1 MSAQLI
7 VSTIAKPYASINHQ
21 ISYFC
26 IVMAVQSLS
35 NIVKSSLGPQGLDK
49 MLVDDIGDVTI
60 TNDGA
65 TILKQLEVTHPA
77 AKVLVELSQIQDREV
92 GDGTT
97 SVVILAAELLKRAN
111 ELVKNKIHPTSV
123 MSGYRLALRESVKFI
138 QGQLALKVDSLGKEA
153 LINAAKTSMSSKLL
167 GAESDFFAEI
177 VVNAMQ
183 NVKTINDKGE
193 VRAAVKAVHILKTH
207 GKSSKE
213 SVLVDGYAIEAG
225 RSAQGMPTHI
235 EEAKIAFIDFNL
247 NKYRL
252 AMGIQ
257 VLVQDPDNL
266 EKIRQREMDVTR
278 ERCQKIIE
286 AGANVILC
294 SRGID
299 DFALKY
305 FVEQNCIAIRRVKK
319 GDLRRIA
326 NCTGGKI
333 IISLADF
340 EGDEK
345 YDASYLGN
353 CGKVYEKRVGD
364 WDYTFFEG
372 MKCTRAQT
380 VILRG
385 ANDYFLD
392 EIERSLHD
400 SLCVIKRVLESNSVV
415 AGGGAVEVA
424 LSIYLDDFA
433 RTLGSRE
440 QLAIAEFSEALL
452 VIPKTLAI
460 NAAKDATDLIAKMRV
475 FHNAALKA
483 DDEGKKE
490 LKHTGL
496 DLINGKVR
504 NNLKA
509 GVLEPTISKIKSLK
523 FATEAAITILRID
536 DMIRLAPKEQEGGR
550 R

>member
-1 MSAQLI
+1 
-7 VSTIAKPYASINHQ
+7 
-21 ISYFC
+21 
-26 IVMAVQSLS
+26 MAVQALS

-65 TILKQLEVTHPA
+65 TILKQLEVQHPA

-123 MSGYRLALRESVKFI
+123 MSGYRIALRESIKFI
-138 QGQLALKVDSLGKEA
+138 QQNMSLKVDTLGREA

-167 GAESDFFAEI
+167 GHESEFFSEI
-177 VVNAMQ
+177 VVQAMQ
-183 NVKTINDKGE
+183 NVKHVTEKGE
-193 VRAAVKAVHILKTH
+193 VKCNVKAVHILKTH
-207 GKSSKE
+207 GKSIKE
-213 SVLVDGYAIEAG
+213 SCLVDGYAIEAG
-225 RSAQGMPTHI
+225 RSAQGMPYHMDD
-235 EEAKIAFIDFNL
+235 AKIAFIDFTL

-252 AMGIQ
+252 QMGVQ
-257 VLVQDPDNL
+257 VLVLDPENL

-278 ERCQKIIE
+278 ERCKKIIE
-286 AGANVILC
+286 AGANVVLC
-294 SRGID
+294 SKGID

-305 FVEQNCIAIRRVKK
+305 FVENNVIAIRRVTK

-326 NCTGGKI
+326 NCTGGKLVV
-333 IISLADF
+333 SLADF
-340 EGDEK
+340 EGEEHFEP
-345 YDASYLGN
+345 SYLGH
-353 CGKVYEKRVGD
+353 CSKVFEKRVGD

-372 MKCTRAQT
+372 MKATKAQT

-385 ANDYFLD
+385 ANDFFLD
-392 EIERSLHD
+392 EIERSMHD
-400 SLCVIKRVLESNSVV
+400 SLCVIKRVLESNQVV

-424 LSIYLDDFA
+424 LSIYLEDFA

-440 QLAIAEFSEALL
+440 QLAIAEFSEALQI
-452 VIPKTLAI
+452 IPKTLAI
-460 NAAKDATDLIAKMRV
+460 NAAKDATDLIAKLRV
-475 FHNAALKA
+475 FHNAAMKA
-483 DDEGKKE
+483 DDEGRKE
-490 LKHTGL
+490 LKYSGL
-496 DLINGKVR
+496 DLVNGKIR

-509 GVLEPTISKIKSLK
+509 GVLEPTISKVKSLK

-536 DMIRLAPKEQEGGR
+536 DMIKLAPKEQEDPR
-550 R
+550 RR